1 MAILLL
7 TLSFF
12 IVFSTQCMEPPLVNA
27 QSTKKLTVEYAKTF
41 WQNNPH
47 RKYQEDKI
55 TYAQLQNGHFF
66 GVYDGHGSKRSDNNV
81 SSFLQDNLHLLF
93 EKSEKETIKE
103 KLEDAFYNAETHVLA
118 NYDDGSTA
126 VVAYIDATALLH
138 LAWVGDSRALLEK
151 NKSIDYKTNDHNP
164 FSNTAEKER
173 VLEHNLWIDEKKK
186 HIKVYDIKKIGWN
199 GLAMSRSIGDKNC
212 KEVSS
217 ERPRGKGGIIAIPEY
232 HVIQLTPENNFLIIA
247 TDGLWVKVT
256 DTKAIQVITLA
267 DISLRQKLQL
277 KANKTPPDFFDTSA
291 ECDES
296 IIAAAHILGA
306 KALIKGSHDNIAIII
321 VQLKW
326 QEI

>member
-1 MAILLL
+1 MDAR
-7 TLSFF
+7 
-12 IVFSTQCMEPPLVNA
+12 QAPLDLRG
-27 QSTKKLTVEYAKTF
+27 QHRAKDLRA
-41 WQNNPH
+41 P
-47 RKYQEDKI
+47 
-55 TYAQLQNGHFF
+55 
-66 GVYDGHGSKRSDNNV
+66 DGEGK
-81 SSFLQDNLHLLF
+81 
-93 EKSEKETIKE
+93 
-103 KLEDAFYNAETHVLA
+103 
-118 NYDDGSTA
+118 
-126 VVAYIDATALLH
+126 
-138 LAWVGDSRALLEK
+138 GDSSIHRSALWRE
-151 NKSIDYKTNDHNP
+151 HR
-164 FSNTAEKER
+164 EKER